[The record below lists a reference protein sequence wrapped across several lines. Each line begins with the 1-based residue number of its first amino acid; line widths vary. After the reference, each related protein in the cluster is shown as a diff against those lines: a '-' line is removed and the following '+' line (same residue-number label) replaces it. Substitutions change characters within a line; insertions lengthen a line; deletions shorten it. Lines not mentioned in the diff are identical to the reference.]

1 MFKIVM
7 LPMHLLMQILFLN
20 QVINS
25 VSNMSGQVF
34 LRVVGQGW
42 ITWGAVGY
50 VASLRMLWIFTACSA
65 GVLVQCLTSLE
76 KTLLCHSFWKKLAYT
91 TRLAPTLTIPQP
103 QPHQTR
109 NTPHAILLGIGV
121 LGQTNVVFVK
131 L

>member
-65 GVLVQCLTSLE
+65 GVLDFLGKDTTLPQLLE
-76 KTLLCHSFWKKLAYT
+76 KAGIHYKACTNTHNPT
-91 TRLAPTLTIPQP
+91 TPTSP
-103 QPHQTR
+103 
-109 NTPHAILLGIGV
+109 NT
-121 LGQTNVVFVK
+121 
-131 L
+131 